1 MFTVTEAASA
11 HLAQL
16 LAEAETS
23 ENENVVIRISQGKD
37 GLGLMFSQ
45 AGPEDTTFAHEGV
58 TVLAIDEKLS
68 QALANNTLDVETT
81 ENGTSLQLRSTR
93 RSNGRDGRKRS

>member
-1 MFTVTEAASA
+1 MFTVTEAAGA
-11 HLAQL
+11 HLANM
-16 LAEAETS
+16 LAEVETP
-23 ENENVVIRISQGKD
+23 EDENVVIRMSKGKD
-37 GLGLMFSQ
+37 GLRLTLGQ

-58 TVLAIDEKLS
+58 TVLAIDEEVS
-68 QALANNTLDVETT
+68 QALANNTLDMETT

>member
-1 MFTVTEAASA
+1 MFTVTEAAGA
-11 HLAQL
+11 YLAKL

-45 AGPEDTTFAHEGV
+45 AGPEDTTFAHAGV
-58 TVLAIDEKLS
+58 TVLAIDEELS
-68 QALANNTLDVETT
+68 QELANRTLDVETT
-81 ENGTSLQLRSTR
+81 EDGTALLIR
-93 RSNGRDGRKRS
+93 